1 MKKLLSVVVGFRG
14 IQGAALFAIILS
26 TLSCNLPPEA
36 DYGKGTLSLQLPGR
50 ASPAP
55 DNPGGRRSRSLISK
69 DSLSGLMY
77 WITLTGAENTIAL
90 AAEENQTLKLS
101 LEPGKW
107 IIEVL
112 AYDTAD
118 VLAGSGVAEIIVSA
132 GKESAV
138 KIPMQLDPAYEAAY
152 AASGS
157 IYIHNEAELRRLAEP
172 WGIPYITDSAVEFI
186 LENDIALTQPW
197 TPIGAEDSI
206 FSASFDGRGHTITIN
221 GFANTPAQY
230 LGLFGRTNGG
240 HIKNLALICNL
251 GPSSI
256 PIISDDLQYLGSL
269 VGSADGTIIEGVT
282 VVGNIHFSNTG
293 PGSIYLG
300 GIAGKNTGAI
310 KQSSFTGV
318 IKGTVTGTSNSATVG
333 GVAGTSDIG
342 SIARCYVSGT
352 MEVVSGGTAIA
363 GGIAGSGSIINSCY
377 AWVKVNVRG
386 PGQGGYAGGIAG
398 YGDEIRYCYAL
409 GDVVA
414 EGLSSAAGGIVGTS
428 SNGVVEGCVALNT
441 RISSLSTPGSTHGIV
456 GREDTPG
463 LYAYNYTVS
472 ELTLESVTL
481 NGNVTRSRSDFT
493 GAANESAYTALL
505 NWGIGFGLDWMW
517 LPGYSYPAL
526 SWQAQAAPEP

>member
-1 MKKLLSVVVGFRG
+1 M
-14 IQGAALFAIILS
+14 IQGAALCVFALS
-26 TLSCNLPPEA
+26 VLSCDLPPEA
-36 DYGKGTLSLQLPGR
+36 DYGKGTLSLQMPGR

-55 DNPGGRRSRSLISK
+55 DKSGSSSRSLVSK
-69 DSLSGLMY
+69 DNLSSLMY
-77 WITLTGAENTIAL
+77 RITLTGAENTIVL
-90 AAEENQTLKLS
+90 VAEENQTLMLA

-112 AYDTAD
+112 AYDTAN
-118 VLAGSGVAEIIVSA
+118 VLAGSGTVEIVVTA
-132 GKESAV
+132 GEELAA
-138 KIPMQLDPAYEAAY
+138 KIPMQMDPDYEVAY

-206 FSASFDGRGHTITIN
+206 FKASFDGRGHTITIN
-221 GFANTPAQY
+221 GFVNTPTQY

-256 PIISDDLQYLGSL
+256 PIISDDIQYLGGL
-269 VGSADGTIIEGVT
+269 VGSADSTIIEGIT
-282 VVGNIHFSNTG
+282 VLGNIHFSNTG

-300 GIAGKNTGAI
+300 GIAGENMGAI

-318 IKGTVTGTSNSATVG
+318 IKGTITGASNSATVG
-333 GVAGTSDIG
+333 GVAGTSGTG
-342 SIARCYVSGT
+342 SITLCYVSGT
-352 MEVVSGGTAIA
+352 MEVISGGSAIA
-363 GGIAGSGSIINSCY
+363 GGIAGSGSIIDSCY
-377 AWVKVNVRG
+377 AWVKVNVKG

-414 EGLSSAAGGIVGTS
+414 EGLSSAAGGIAGTS
-428 SNGVVEGCVALNT
+428 SNGVVEGCAAFNT
-441 RISSLSTPGSTHGIV
+441 RVSSLSTPGSTHGIV

-463 LYAYNYTVS
+463 LYVNNYTVS
-472 ELTLESVTL
+472 ELHLESMIL
-481 NGNVTRSRSDFT
+481 NGNTTRSRSDFT

-505 NWGIGFGLDWMW
+505 NWGIGFGLDWKW
-517 LPGYSYPAL
+517 IPGYDYPAL
-526 SWQAQAAPEP
+526 SWQTQAAPEP